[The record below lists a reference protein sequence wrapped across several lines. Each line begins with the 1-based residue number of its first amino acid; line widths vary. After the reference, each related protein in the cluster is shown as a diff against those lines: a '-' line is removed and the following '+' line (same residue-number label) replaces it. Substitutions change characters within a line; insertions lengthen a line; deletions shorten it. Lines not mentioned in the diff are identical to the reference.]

1 MDEVNSL
8 LAELISKL
16 IKLPDR
22 EISESDLITFLYL
35 VNLLNLIN
43 RKKYFV
49 MRWLKLLDILKLK
62 GKVAENN
69 LNMTSLSKKI
79 GMNKNTLYRKIAN
92 NGETLNL
99 GDIKSICN
107 VLDLNFEDACKI
119 FMNM

>member
-1 MDEVNSL
+1 M
-8 LAELISKL
+8 
-16 IKLPDR
+16 
-22 EISESDLITFLYL
+22 
-35 VNLLNLIN
+35 
-43 RKKYFV
+43 
-49 MRWLKLLDILKLK
+49 LDILKLK